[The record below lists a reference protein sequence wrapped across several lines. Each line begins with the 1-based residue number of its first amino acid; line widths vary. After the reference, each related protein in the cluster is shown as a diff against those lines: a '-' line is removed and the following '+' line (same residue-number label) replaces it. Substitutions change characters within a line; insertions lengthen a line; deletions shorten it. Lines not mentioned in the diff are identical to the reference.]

1 MCTRKPFCGL
11 ESPVKVVQNPSS
23 IFFFYMR
30 SFLFNE
36 WSFKGAVRTNPKFL
50 SASIH
55 DFHFLVADGF
65 LALIASKDA
74 FDRTHKNI
82 VFMEGFNVCLCP
94 PALITALKKLENKNF
109 LKI

>member
-1 MCTRKPFCGL
+1 
-11 ESPVKVVQNPSS
+11 
-23 IFFFYMR
+23 MR

-55 DFHFLVADGF
+55 NLHFLVADGF
-65 LALIASKDA
+65 LALVASEDV

-82 VFMEGFNVCLCP
+82 VFMEGFNVYAWAECSPLR
-94 PALITALKKLENKNF
+94 
-109 LKI
+109 